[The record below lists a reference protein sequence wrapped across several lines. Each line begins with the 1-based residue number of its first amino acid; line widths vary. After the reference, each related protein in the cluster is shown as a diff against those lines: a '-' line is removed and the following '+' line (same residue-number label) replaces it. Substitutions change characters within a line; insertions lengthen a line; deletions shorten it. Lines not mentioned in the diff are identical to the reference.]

1 MPASNQSDVVRRYY
15 QTDEF
20 LRIREETHEKY
31 TVPKSDFARW
41 TLETLDWSGN
51 ETILDLG
58 TGIGTYYSRL
68 MAMKPDV
75 HYYANDLSHQ
85 MLMNHPADANFL
97 SLSDAMQL
105 PYATDTFDVVMANH
119 MLYHVPSIDNAL
131 KEVKRVLKPD
141 GKLLTATNSIHTMPE
156 LQVLMRRAI
165 VLLTRYG
172 ATQVRPP
179 ALPSDTFA
187 LENGTRILANH
198 FFAVVRH
205 DIPSQLIFHDIE
217 PAMTYLESMRDLRQ
231 DSLPEDVAWED
242 MMLIMRQQITQL
254 IKHLGK
260 LEINKVSGALIAS
273 DSGGFIHDF
282 VERDKTAHTN

>member
-85 MLMNHPADANFL
+85 MLMNHPADAKDM
-97 SLSDAMQL
+97 SVD
-105 PYATDTFDVVMANH
+105 DVTKACLLH
-119 MLYHVPSIDNAL
+119 HV
-131 KEVKRVLKPD
+131 
-141 GKLLTATNSIHTMPE
+141 E
-156 LQVLMRRAI
+156 L
-165 VLLTRYG
+165 
-172 ATQVRPP
+172 
-179 ALPSDTFA
+179 
-187 LENGTRILANH
+187 
-198 FFAVVRH
+198 
-205 DIPSQLIFHDIE
+205 
-217 PAMTYLESMRDLRQ
+217 
-231 DSLPEDVAWED
+231 DSVAWQ
-242 MMLIMRQQITQL
+242 MSGVHRR
-254 IKHLGK
+254 LG
-260 LEINKVSGALIAS
+260 G
-273 DSGGFIHDF
+273 
-282 VERDKTAHTN
+282 T